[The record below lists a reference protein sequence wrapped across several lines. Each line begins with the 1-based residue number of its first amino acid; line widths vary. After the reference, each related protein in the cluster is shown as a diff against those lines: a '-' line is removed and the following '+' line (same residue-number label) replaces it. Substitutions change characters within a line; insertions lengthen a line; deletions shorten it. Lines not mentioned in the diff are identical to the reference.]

1 MENQQ
6 DILKTVIDGLVYI
19 PTKDM
24 IVKPLEDEYVEKE
37 IIKPVE
43 TGKKD
48 ENGYD
53 INDTETVK
61 EKVLYYV
68 CHLGIN
74 GKMRTIILK

>member
-1 MENQQ
+1 MENQH

-61 EKVLYYV
+61 EKVLCYV
-68 CHLGIN
+68 YHLGIN
-74 GKMRTIILK
+74 GKMKTIILK

>member
-6 DILKTVIDGLVYI
+6 DILKTVIDGLMYI

-61 EKVLYYV
+61 EKVLTTFRK
-68 CHLGIN
+68 GIVLRLPA
-74 GKMRTIILK
+74 G